1 MSMTLS
7 PTGALWTWNIQAGHA
22 PVVSGYSTV
31 PSGGGSGFYTKTGLT
46 PADLRTYAV
55 IPIQVYTTPPTPI
68 PDSTLLQWIRWA
80 EDEVEQDSGV
90 KLCQT
95 WIAAQPA
102 DTSMSANAM
111 NLQPVSGGYQQLGLD
126 YDFYE
131 PAYDFFFPRA
141 QDEGWLY
148 QKLRWK
154 PVQRVN
160 YTDPSGVAATMIK
173 TGVRDIS
180 FFYPLL
186 NAFFGVPPSWFV
198 EDSTRGLIRLVPSTS
213 VQMLPL
219 YALQLAT
226 LGFAQNVPGG
236 LWIQYTAGLT
246 ANDYNSQWSFVRQ
259 LVLARALAIGFGLI
273 QSSLNFG
280 ALETQITVDGLSY
293 KTRWSE
299 RGPFYAF
306 IKNQQ
311 ETDAKLM
318 KALKSKVAGPVIGM
332 L

>member
-1 MSMTLS
+1 MSGTQ
-7 PTGALWTWNIQAGHA
+7 GQAQWTWDIQAGRA
-22 PVVSGYSTV
+22 PIVSGYSTV
-31 PSGGGSGFYTKTGLT
+31 ASGDGVGFFTKTGVT
-46 PADLRTYAV
+46 PTDLRDFSV
-55 IPIQVYTTPPTPI
+55 IPIQAYTTPPTPI

-80 EDEVEQDSGV
+80 EDEVEEESNV
-90 KLCQT
+90 RLCQT

-102 DTSMSANAM
+102 DTIMSANAA
-111 NLQPVSGGYQQLGLD
+111 NIQAVSGGYQQLGLD

-131 PAYDFFFPRA
+131 PAYDFFYQRA
-141 QDEGWLY
+141 LDEGWLY
-148 QKLRWK
+148 QKLRWR

-160 YTDPSGVAATMIK
+160 FTDPSGVQATLFK

-186 NAFFGVPPSWFV
+186 NAYFGVPPSWIV

-219 YALQLAT
+219 YAMQLAT

-236 LWIQYTAGLT
+236 LWLQYTAGFT
-246 ANDYNSQWSFVRQ
+246 ANDYRSQWSFVQR
-259 LVLARALAIGFGLI
+259 LVLTRALVIGYGLI
-273 QSSLNFG
+273 QTSINFG
-280 ALETQITVDGLSY
+280 ALENQITVDGLSY

-299 RGPFYAF
+299 KGPLFSAIDF
-306 IKNQQ
+306 QQ
-311 ETDAKLM
+311 KEGMKLM
-318 KALKSKVAGPVIGM
+318 KQLKTKLNGVVMGI